1 MKEKKKREEEKNC
14 TQMCGNLSNVQRL
27 TVVAL
32 IVFMINF
39 NLHVP
44 YHLYSV
50 QGNVK

>member
-1 MKEKKKREEEKNC
+1 MKEKKKREVLKCVEIYHI
-14 TQMCGNLSNVQRL
+14 SNVQRL